1 MIKFTNGIILDKDF
15 NLVKTDVYVDKNKIV
30 SVGDKEL
37 NADRVYD
44 LKGNLL
50 MPSFKNAHTH
60 SAMTFA
66 RSYADGLPLHEWL
79 NTKIFPLEA
88 KLTGEDIYWLS
99 QLAFLEYLTSGI
111 TACFDMYYEPDD
123 YVKASVDLGF
133 RSVLCGAI
141 NDFKESAETLEEYYN
156 LYNNFNEL
164 ISYKIGFHAEY
175 TTSRALMEKV
185 AALAEKYKAPVFVHS
200 SETKSEV
207 DGCIERYGKTPTALF
222 DELGMFNY
230 GGGAFH
236 SVWVSDNDIEILK
249 NRGVWAVINAGSN
262 CKLASGIAPVKKM
275 LDKGVNLSV
284 GTDGAS
290 SNNSLDMFKEM
301 FLICATQN
309 IDNMDA
315 SSIDAEDILK
325 MATIGS
331 AHCMGLYDC
340 DLIDEGKIA
349 DLIVIDL
356 NRPNMHPFNNIK
368 KNIVF
373 SGSKEN
379 VLMTMINGKILYD
392 NREFVSADA
401 ELIYKKSQEIID
413 RIG

>member
-340 DLIDEGKIA
+340 DVIDEGKTA

-356 NRPNMHPFNNIK
+356 NRPNMRPFNNIK

-392 NREFVSADA
+392 NREFVSADT